1 MWPANGQL
9 MRQPLISLH
18 AQRVKST
25 GFGPGVVSLLELEEE
40 AETAWSVGS
49 RPESSRPRRSSVI
62 TRLHSPELMSSES
75 NRGDGSLDRL
85 WQHSSCHT

>member
-1 MWPANGQL
+1 VASKRAADEAAPKLARTTSQVHGLWP
-9 MRQPLISLH
+9 R
-18 AQRVKST
+18 RCK
-25 GFGPGVVSLLELEEE
+25 LLELEEE

-62 TRLHSPELMSSES
+62 TRLHSPELLSSES

-85 WQHSSCHT
+85 WQRSSCHT